1 MSTPIEA
8 RPVNRERPSAH
19 EVLLAGI
26 GAMSL
31 IRKNAGDALSEA
43 IAIAGRVPDATGIMI
58 EGLGET
64 GGRYRD
70 ELIARANGLGKRAT
84 SAANGFV
91 ADVGSRLRPL
101 LRKFDDV
108 TVGLGIT
115 VLKPKAKAVPA
126 KRARKASKAVAKRKT
141 RKAA

>member
-1 MSTPIEA
+1 MSTEIKPTSTH
-8 RPVNRERPSAH
+8 RERPGAH

-31 IRKNAGDALSEA
+31 LGRNAGGALTEA
-43 IAIAGRVPDATGIMI
+43 IAIAGRVPDAAGIMI

-70 ELIARANGLGKRAT
+70 ELIARANGLGQRAT
-84 SAANGFV
+84 RAANGLV
-91 ADVGSRLRPL
+91 AEFGSRLQPL
-101 LRKFDDV
+101 LRKLDDV
-108 TVGLGIT
+108 KVGFGIT
-115 VLKPKAKAVPA
+115 VIKPGAKAASA
-126 KRARKASKAVAKRKT
+126 KRGRKASKAVAKRKS

>member
-1 MSTPIEA
+1 MSKQVKATPM
-8 RPVNRERPSAH
+8 NRERPSAH
-19 EVLLAGI
+19 EVLLAGL
-26 GAMSL
+26 GAVSL
-31 IRKNAGDALSEA
+31 IRKNAGDALDEA
-43 IAIAGRVPDATGIMI
+43 AAIAGRMPDATSILI

-70 ELIARANGLGKRAT
+70 ELITRANGLGKRVT
-84 SAANGFV
+84 SVASGLV
-91 ADVGSRLRPL
+91 ADAGSRLQPL

-115 VLKPKAKAVPA
+115 VLKPKTRPVSA